1 MAQPRT
7 ASSTSAS
14 SSRHSAS
21 TPATIGAGTRVR
33 GRVTGDGDVTIEGRV
48 EGEVNLRGEL
58 VIAEGGAVVSDVE
71 AESLRVEGSLEG
83 DANIRG
89 DVVILAGAKVRGDLR
104 GASITLDLGAD
115 LDGRLD
121 SEFTLPREL
130 AGPGAK

>member
-1 MAQPRT
+1 
-7 ASSTSAS
+7 
-14 SSRHSAS
+14 
-21 TPATIGAGTRVR
+21 
-33 GRVTGDGDVTIEGRV
+33 VTGDGDVTIEGRV
-48 EGEVNLRGEL
+48 EGEVNLRGDL

-104 GASITLDLGAD
+104 GASISLDLGAD